1 MNAPGVLPEPIS
13 PAACFGVVCLL
24 AAMAGALR
32 WGGARVLLWLAMVF
46 VGAGAWSL
54 RVDHAPQDELR
65 QFLNAREAADAQTL
79 AGGDGTGAA
88 SHADGAIPISIV
100 GALRADPREYVI
112 PPVWTDA
119 PWTPGLFTRVELA
132 LRRAGDP
139 GCPISDMV
147 RSEGVVSVI
156 VQGRFAAARAGD
168 LVRVTGELRGHPGP
182 RNASDTDF
190 RPRHAQADSLGVL
203 LAAGCERISG
213 DEAAPDGQGL
223 MDSAGRA
230 WWAMLGSL
238 RRSAEAGMMLDGGGG
253 VQHDARR
260 DADPRA
266 PARALIGAML
276 LGTEGPDLA
285 PINESF
291 ARLGLIHALSISG
304 FHLALLAG
312 LTLLILRLIADFGR
326 WEYAIVAAVVGVY
339 VLIVPADAPVIRS
352 AAMIGAFLLA
362 AAMGRAH
369 DRVNTLGW
377 IACGLLLAA
386 PADVLS
392 PGFQLSVGVTAA
404 LIWLSP
410 WAGRM
415 MSESELAGVR
425 RTPVQLAAIR
435 IKHSLV
441 ASIATALVAWLVSA
455 PTIIDHTG
463 VVGPMGFVSSLV
475 ALPVLTLTLCC
486 SYAALG
492 AGLIAHAAS
501 AIAPAWML
509 GAISAPAAMLWTLT
523 EWLAQCSLSIAGSLD
538 ALPGGAWA
546 WPAMP
551 TWWTILATVSICAA
565 LRWGRAA
572 ALAVSIG
579 LGLSVLYVSLV
590 ILSPGA
596 LREAGTARLIEVDA
610 GNGRCFVVRDDA
622 GDGVIIDA
630 GSTSPST
637 AGALPSM
644 AWNALRSV
652 GSRRASTLV
661 LTRASADRAAAG
673 ASVARRL
680 GVTDVLVGEGFMA
693 ASAARP
699 QGGGSRVL
707 ADLRAMGVHVRTVAP
722 GDELALDGVRLRFID
737 GGPGEMRV
745 RVVATDGQTDWLSPE
760 AR

>member
-1 MNAPGVLPEPIS
+1 MASLIADRSHRERGGERAAAAVIALHRAPASPARRGVWALGAMVLGILGARAINAPGVLPEPIS

-24 AAMAGALR
+24 AALAGVMR
-32 WGGARVLLWLAMVF
+32 WGVARVLLWVAMVF

-65 QFLNAREAADAQTL
+65 QMLSAREAREPSASGSGGIASDA
-79 AGGDGTGAA
+79 
-88 SHADGAIPISIV
+88 SPSERAIPIAVV
-100 GALRADPREYVI
+100 GYLRSDPRQYVI
-112 PPVWTDA
+112 PPVWADVA
-119 PWTPGLFTRVELA
+119 WTPGVFTRVELA
-132 LRRAGDP
+132 IRRVGDP
-139 GCPISDMV
+139 GCPIADMV

-156 VQGRFAAARAGD
+156 VQGRFSTARAGD

-182 RNASDTDF
+182 ANAIDTDF
-190 RPRHAQADSLGVL
+190 RPRHAQADNLGVV
-203 LAAGCERISG
+203 LAAGCERISPQ
-213 DEAAPDGQGL
+213 DAAPDGEGL
-223 MDSAGRA
+223 IAGSQRA
-230 WWAMLGSL
+230 WSAMLGSL
-238 RRSAEAGMMLDGGGG
+238 RRAAEAGMMLNARDGRI
-253 VQHDARR
+253 HDEARG
-260 DADPRA
+260 DADTRA

-276 LGTEGPDLA
+276 LGTEGPELA
-285 PINESF
+285 PINQSF

-339 VLIVPADAPVIRS
+339 VLVVPADAPVIRS

-362 AAMGRAH
+362 AALGRAH

-377 IACGLLLAA
+377 IACGLLLAR

-415 MSESELAGVR
+415 MSEPELKGVR

-435 IKHSLV
+435 IKHALV

-463 VVGPMGFVSSLV
+463 IVGPMGFISSLL

-509 GAISAPAAMLWTLT
+509 GTINAPAVMLWSLT
-523 EWLAQCSLSIAGSLD
+523 EWLAQCSLSIANLLD
-538 ALPGGAWA
+538 TLPGGAWA

-565 LRWGRAA
+565 LRWGRSA

-579 LGLSVLYVSLV
+579 LGLSVLYVSLA
-590 ILSPGA
+590 ILSPGT
-596 LREAGTARLIEVDA
+596 LRDAGTARLIEVDA
-610 GNGRCFVVRDDA
+610 GNGRCVVVRDDA

-630 GSTSPST
+630 GSTSPSN
-637 AGALPSM
+637 AGALPS
-644 AWNALRSV
+644 
-652 GSRRASTLV
+652 
-661 LTRASADRAAAG
+661 
-673 ASVARRL
+673 
-680 GVTDVLVGEGFMA
+680 
-693 ASAARP
+693 
-699 QGGGSRVL
+699 L
-707 ADLRAMGVHVRTVAP
+707 A
-722 GDELALDGVRLRFID
+722 
-737 GGPGEMRV
+737 
-745 RVVATDGQTDWLSPE
+745 
-760 AR
+760 